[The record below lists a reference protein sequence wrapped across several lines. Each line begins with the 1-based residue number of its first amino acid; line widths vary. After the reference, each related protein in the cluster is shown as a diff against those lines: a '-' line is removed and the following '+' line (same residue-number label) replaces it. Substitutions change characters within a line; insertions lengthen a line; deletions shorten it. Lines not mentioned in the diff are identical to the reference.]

1 MRRHTIQ
8 LASLALALVGYWLPW
23 LTHPA
28 AALRLNGYELS
39 EWVTFLP
46 GVRDGS
52 LPVSRLAFLLPL
64 VCLALLFGLV
74 ASRPRRAP
82 AQLLGR
88 PSSDEPSVGRTGLS
102 ALLPPVRGLGGWG
115 LLATGV
121 VCDLIVFPP
130 YPYILTAYADPEF
143 RTQLFVAALGLIAL
157 FFELY
162 LPADLKAGLQI
173 ILAGAA
179 AGLGLRTLLVVRPV
193 ASSLLGT
200 PWPIG
205 LGWPAMLIGFAGL
218 VLVGLG
224 QLFGARE

>member
-1 MRRHTIQ
+1 MRRQPIQ
-8 LASLALALVGYWLPW
+8 LASVGLALVGYWLPW
-23 LTHPA
+23 LTQAA

-74 ASRPRRAP
+74 ASRPRPAP
-82 AQLLGR
+82 ARLLDR
-88 PSSDEPSVGRTGLS
+88 PAGGEPPPARTGLS
-102 ALLPPVRGLGGWG
+102 ALLPPVRGRAGWG
-115 LLATGV
+115 LLAAGV

-130 YPYILTAYADPEF
+130 YPYILTAYADPEY

-162 LPADLKAGLQI
+162 LPAELKAGLQI
-173 ILAGAA
+173 IAAGAG
-179 AGLGLRTLLVVRPV
+179 AGLGLWTLLVVRPV
-193 ASSLLGT
+193 ASSLLGRQ
-200 PWPIG
+200 WPIG

-218 VLVGLG
+218 LLAGLG
-224 QLFGARE
+224 QLLGARE